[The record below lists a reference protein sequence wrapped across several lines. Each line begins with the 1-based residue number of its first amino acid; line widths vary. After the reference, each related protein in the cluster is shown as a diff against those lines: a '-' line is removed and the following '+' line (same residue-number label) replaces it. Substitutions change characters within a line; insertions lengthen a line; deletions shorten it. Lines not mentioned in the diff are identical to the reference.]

1 MGISKS
7 NSAFTKITTRKKLSN
22 MKNNIYPKNYHSLL
36 NLVDTQIA
44 IKLIKDT
51 FERELAKELDLM
63 RVSAP
68 LFVEPGTGLN
78 DNLSGFE
85 KAVSF
90 EVNEDEK
97 NLEIVQSLA
106 KWKRYALN
114 KYNIDG
120 LYTDMNAIRRFEETD
135 NLHSLYV
142 DQWDWERRLLPEQRK
157 IGTLK
162 RVVKKIYKAFTKTY
176 NLLVKKYP
184 VLKNDLPKDITF
196 VTTKELE
203 AKYPNLSRKERENA
217 ICKEY
222 GAVFLIGIGGKL
234 KDGQPHDAR
243 AADYDDWKM
252 NGDILLW
259 YEPLQIAF
267 ELSSM
272 GIRVNKESLVKQLKT
287 KKEEWKLEL
296 PYHQQILNDELPL
309 SIGGGIGQS
318 RLCMYLL
325 KKVHIGEVQS
335 SYWPEEDI
343 KEFKKYNVNLL

>member
-1 MGISKS
+1 
-7 NSAFTKITTRKKLSN
+7 
-22 MKNNIYPKNYHSLL
+22 MKNNIYPNNYQSLL
-36 NLVDTQIA
+36 DLVDTQIA
-44 IKLIKDT
+44 IKLVKDT
-51 FERELAKELDLM
+51 FERELAKELGLM

-68 LFVEPGTGLN
+68 LFVEPETGLN
-78 DNLSGFE
+78 DNLSGYE

-90 EVNEDEK
+90 VVNEDDK

-142 DQWDWERRLLPEQRK
+142 DQWDWERRLTKEERNLK
-157 IGTLK
+157 TLK
-162 RVVKKIYKAFTKTY
+162 KIVKKIYKAFCKTY
-176 NLLVKKYP
+176 SKIIKNYP
-184 VLKNDLPKDITF
+184 VLQSNLPKDIVF

-203 AKYPNLSRKERENA
+203 KRYPNLNRKERENA

-243 AADYDDWKM
+243 AADYDDWKL

-272 GIRVNKESLVKQLKT
+272 GIRVDKESLIKQLKA
-287 KKEEWKLEL
+287 KGEEYKLEM
-296 PYHQQILNDELPL
+296 PYHKQILNDELPL

-318 RLCMYLL
+318 RLCMFLL
-325 KKVHIGEVQS
+325 KKIHIGEVQS

-343 KEFKKYNVNLL
+343 KEFKKYNVSLL